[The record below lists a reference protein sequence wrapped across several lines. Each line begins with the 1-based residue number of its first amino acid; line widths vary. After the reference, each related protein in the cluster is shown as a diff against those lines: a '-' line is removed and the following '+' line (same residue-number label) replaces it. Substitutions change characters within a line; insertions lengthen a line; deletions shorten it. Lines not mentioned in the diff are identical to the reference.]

1 MCFSAPASFA
11 AGSVLSAAGLV
22 TVKKAKKRSEL
33 PFAFI
38 PLIFGLQQLTEWLV
52 WISFNAP
59 AVNLI
64 AAYVFLFISHV
75 FWPIYVPLAIL
86 LLEKN
91 KRRKKTL
98 FVFFLIGDVVGGY
111 LLWRII
117 TVPFVSPAII
127 NHSIFYPVVSE
138 YGFIILSLY
147 VLATV
152 GSCLIS
158 SHKLIKLF
166 GAVLLISF
174 TVSGYCYTET
184 FISVWCYFAAVLS
197 LIVYFFFAKKSR
209 GLGLNP

>member
-1 MCFSAPASFA
+1 MSMCFSAPASFI
-11 AGSVLSAAGLV
+11 AGSVLSASGV
-22 TVKKAKKRSEL
+22 MTVKKAKKRSEL

-38 PLIFGLQQLTEWLV
+38 PLIFGIQQLTEWVV
-52 WISFNAP
+52 WVSFSAP
-59 AVNLI
+59 TINLM

-75 FWPIYVPLAIL
+75 FWPIYVPIAIF

-91 KRRKKTL
+91 KRRRKTL
-98 FVFFLIGDVVGGY
+98 FLFFLIGSVVGAY
-111 LLWRII
+111 LFWRIV
-117 TVPFVSPAII
+117 TEPATPAII
-127 NHSIFYPVVSE
+127 NHSIFYPVVPE

-174 TVSGYCYTET
+174 TVSGLCYTQT
-184 FISVWCYFAAVLS
+184 FVSVWCYFAAVLS
-197 LIVYFFFAKKSR
+197 LIVYLFFAQKNR
-209 GLGLNP
+209 RV